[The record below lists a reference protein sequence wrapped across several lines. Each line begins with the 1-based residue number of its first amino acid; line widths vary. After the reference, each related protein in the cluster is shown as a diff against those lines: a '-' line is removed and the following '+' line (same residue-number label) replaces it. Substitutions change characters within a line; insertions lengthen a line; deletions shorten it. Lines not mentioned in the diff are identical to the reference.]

1 MAINFDEDI
10 TARIAR
16 QRKQQMAATMGKTV
30 EQMDQ
35 DSEYFDEI
43 KAIDAGDKYVSD
55 QEAAEEA
62 AEMKEWAA
70 YTPKKS
76 GPQPKSLVAR
86 LAEEEGLRQ
95 ANVLREGGAPEKMDT
110 GTYTALDAA
119 TAAVDSETLDEL
131 ATEEASART
140 AGIDDL
146 SASGPNVFRQ
156 NYADSETLDELATEE
171 ASARTAGIDDLSA
184 SGSDMYK
191 KKYTENFGPGGVLDS
206 EAQEDLD
213 IERASEQSGLMPIE
227 DAEAQIDEMAA
238 AGEQS
243 DFQRDENDPAVKEM
257 KEIQTNDEVRKEVLK
272 DVPKEEIAMVKEE
285 LGNYYI
291 GPGGYAINL
300 DKVESDSKRGAN
312 FLMLQHVPVHARSQM
327 LANWGYI
334 DQEDVDKLPD
344 SPTVQVAKI
353 NADMELAKQTAA
365 NKTDL
370 TKTDKV
376 TQRAFGLSDREITAR
391 KELNTSNNTLKR
403 ELALSDDEFRKL
415 DLEDKNW
422 RFMEK
427 QELTAYMHNNGI
439 DLDEKKLEVLQ
450 SHQFAQINLGYSQIR
465 SKEKVEKNML
475 TFKNKQWGDQYKIAS
490 KQEKRAMLLQEH
502 TKGMDVINMAMDN
515 GQLDLAAAT
524 AVQMGLPFIPNY
536 KAYMTAHAKASNT
549 DPAVSA
555 VLKKHFPDMKASVV
569 ANKYATYKDGL
580 MKTYGSAAKDDVT
593 PSALDLWVAADATRG
608 ATWEDMSAPEKEQYN
623 SKEHWRAVKITE
635 AVNGDL
641 RNSSYKEYHGAVTN
655 RTININPSKK
665 KTKTTTTEDKKVPE
679 TAAAKVVNPKVKT
692 PAAELKTQLSK
703 LNKIFKGGT
712 GKRSNV
718 GGMVPKG
725 DSVNSIFSYG
735 QQAYSKDEWEKGPD
749 AGSFSVAGAYGR
761 QPDFMKTQ
769 KWSTKPQMYD
779 YFLKN
784 PEELKH
790 IDGKVR
796 TEIIKGIKKRTLD
809 KLAKGL

>member
-70 YTPKKS
+70 YNPKKS
-76 GPQPKSLVAR
+76 GPQPESEAARNAR
-86 LAEEEGLRQ
+86 LEGERQ
-95 ANVLREGGAPEKMDT
+95 ATVLEGGGAPEKMDT

-119 TAAVDSETLDEL
+119 SATQQQDGIMDDEYNKKL
-131 ATEEASART
+131 WTRSPWGNE
-140 AGIDDL
+140 DL
-146 SASGPNVFRQ
+146 
-156 NYADSETLDELATEE
+156 
-171 ASARTAGIDDLSA
+171 
-184 SGSDMYK
+184 
-191 KKYTENFGPGGVLDS
+191 FGPYKTVQREEDIANYEGWLENQEVSPEGFHTGKEKPRATSS
-206 EAQEDLD
+206 EEYLARPPVEDVAG
-213 IERASEQSGLMPIE
+213 ENQMVQAEKGLMPIE
-227 DAEAQIDEMAA
+227 DAEAQIDEIAA

-257 KEIQTNDEVRKEVLK
+257 KESQTNDEVRKEVLK

-439 DLDEKKLEVLQ
+439 DFDEKKLEVLQ

-549 DPAVSA
+549 DSVVSA
-555 VLKKHFPDMKASVV
+555 VLKKHFPDMKAGVV
-569 ANKYATYKDGL
+569 AGKYATYKDGL
-580 MKTYGSAAKDDVT
+580 MKKYGSAAKDDVT
-593 PSALDLWVAADATRG
+593 PSALDLWIAADPTRG
-608 ATWEDMSAPEKEQYN
+608 TTWNDMGAPEKEQYN
-623 SKEHWRAVKITE
+623 SREHWRAVKITE
-635 AVNGDL
+635 AVSGDL
-641 RNSSYKEYHGAVTN
+641 RNSSYKQYHSAITN
-655 RTININPSKK
+655 RTIDIDPSKK
-665 KTKTTTTEDKKVPE
+665 KTEGTTTEDKKVPE
-679 TAAAKVVNPKVKT
+679 VAAVKVVPPKVKT
-692 PAAELKTQLSK
+692 PAAKLKTQLNK
-703 LNKIFKGGT
+703 LNKTFEGGT
-712 GKRSNV
+712 GKRTNV
-718 GGMVPKG
+718 GGMVPNG
-725 DSVNSIFSYG
+725 DSVNKIFSYG

-790 IDGKVR
+790 IDGTVR
-796 TEIIKGIKKRTLD
+796 TEIIKEIKKRTRD
-809 KLAKGL
+809 KLPKGNR